1 MKLPPTEIYRFTLKI
16 NAYVIKNI
24 IECAVTCVSLLK
36 FKLSCLEINQREQ
49 THQKSYSMH
58 VFQNLFDSLY
68 AAEEYRLQQNLFFEQ
83 CYLFL
88 HTLILHPSCRKIFN
102 KLNFSLVCLSIAFRA
117 WGNSKGHSALF
128 FYAL

>member
-58 VFQNLFDSLY
+58 VFQNLF
-68 AAEEYRLQQNLFFEQ
+68 FEQ